1 MNVRSTDSVNLVWDL
16 TRERL
21 TIGGALVL
29 RQEGEILA
37 ELNGQIGVRLHVICP
52 ESGRVAAEG
61 LADKIFGSSILPFQL
76 IYSSIDVEGWPT
88 LSVRSHSDFS
98 YFSFKRL
105 IALHKESG
113 IKPKLGW
120 SVNQKALAKQAR
132 ARFPGRLICVH
143 LRSVPPFTLEESN
156 ADGPTWQA
164 FFDKHSEEA
173 VCDFLLI
180 GDDALPVGLNLGQG
194 VTRAVDIGIELTTQL
209 VLTSIAD
216 GFMGM
221 ASGLCTAANLSE
233 VPHVI
238 FKHPAH
244 HSAAMVIELG
254 SAVTFPFAGPR
265 QQLWQREV
273 DTISLNEA
281 FNLISL

>member
-1 MNVRSTDSVNLVWDL
+1 MNMRLIDEVNLVWDL

-37 ELNGQIGVRLHVICP
+37 KINGKMGVRLHVICP
-52 ESGRVAAEG
+52 ESGRIAAEE
-61 LADKIFGSSILPFQL
+61 LAVKIFGSSILPFQL
-76 IYSSIDVEGWPT
+76 IYSTIGVNGWPT
-88 LSVRSHSDFS
+88 LPVRSHSDFS
-98 YFSFKRL
+98 YFSFTRL
-105 IALHKESG
+105 IALHKENG
-113 IKPKLGW
+113 IKPQLEWNVK
-120 SVNQKALAKQAR
+120 QKVLAQQAR

-143 LRSVPPFTLEESN
+143 LRSVAPFTLEESN

-180 GDDALPVGLNLGQG
+180 GDDALPVDLSLGRG
-194 VTRAVDIGIELTTQL
+194 VTRALDIGIELTTQL
-209 VLTSIAD
+209 VLISISD

-221 ASGLCTAANLSE
+221 ASGLSTAANLSE

-244 HSAAMVIELG
+244 HSDAMAIELG
-254 SAVTFPFAGPR
+254 SSVSFPFASRR
-265 QQLWQREV
+265 QQLWRREADSV
-273 DTISLNEA
+273 SLDA
-281 FNLISL
+281 ALDLISS